1 MKSFKL
7 TVTQVRVGRSS
18 VSNPTPLN
26 SSKEAE
32 LVLHDSLRVA
42 KALKVAQFPLTSST
56 RKTGIGSLGLSV
68 KTANLN
74 ASPFGRYNINGLVF
88 ALEVSPKIGVLQR
101 EQPISV
107 GTTACCKRLMNLT
120 ISDTQFADRFAF
132 RLVVVVGVLL
142 SQLISSPPR
151 YTNNLC
157 LFQIVDYLKPPNLR

>member
-1 MKSFKL
+1 M
-7 TVTQVRVGRSS
+7 
-18 VSNPTPLN
+18 
-26 SSKEAE
+26 
-32 LVLHDSLRVA
+32 
-42 KALKVAQFPLTSST
+42 
-56 RKTGIGSLGLSV
+56 
-68 KTANLN
+68 
-74 ASPFGRYNINGLVF
+74 F